1 MGTRPSVRRIPGLIS
16 HTDICV
22 WSAATTAVVVS
33 AVVFQPHGGLWRA
46 HREELGGREGME
58 GGWRGG
64 NVSVFQ
70 AHTQQKAAA
79 VPWERRPAGQP
90 LFTAAE
96 HASSCHL
103 ASQSLN
109 TPPPP
114 SPQYKHKSQPLFCPG
129 LSATIAENTKT
140 HAQNFSMEKNDER
153 LASRA
158 SRALTL
164 APAASDRFHLAKGHR
179 RRLMRKSKLRHPHAL
194 PMHDCDRNILP
205 ARRPVCN
212 FSHSH

>member
-1 MGTRPSVRRIPGLIS
+1 MSREVEPENDESIILKRQVRRHSPDCWGCWVHCWLLREVDSGDEARIPGLIS

-33 AVVFQPHGGLWRA
+33 AVVFQPHGGLWRD
-46 HREELGGREGME
+46 HTEELGGREGME

-90 LFTAAE
+90 LFTDAE

-109 TPPPP
+109 TPPHPATVL
-114 SPQYKHKSQPLFCPG
+114 SWLVSYYFFKHKDTRSKFPHG
-129 LSATIAENTKT
+129 
-140 HAQNFSMEKNDER
+140 EK
-153 LASRA
+153 
-158 SRALTL
+158 
-164 APAASDRFHLAKGHR
+164 
-179 RRLMRKSKLRHPHAL
+179 
-194 PMHDCDRNILP
+194 
-205 ARRPVCN
+205 
-212 FSHSH
+212 

>member
-1 MGTRPSVRRIPGLIS
+1 MGTRPGIPGLIS
-16 HTDICV
+16 HTDVCV

-46 HREELGGREGME
+46 HAEELGGREGME

-70 AHTQQKAAA
+70 AHTQRKAAA

-90 LFTAAE
+90 LFTDAE

-114 SPQYKHKSQPLFCPG
+114 
-129 LSATIAENTKT
+129 A
-140 HAQNFSMEKNDER
+140 
-153 LASRA
+153 
-158 SRALTL
+158 
-164 APAASDRFHLAKGHR
+164 R
-179 RRLMRKSKLRHPHAL
+179 RRCPLHSTNTNPSHCFVLACQLLFLKTQRHTLKISPWRKMTS
-194 PMHDCDRNILP
+194 DWP
-205 ARRPVCN
+205 AERAGL
-212 FSHSH
+212 

>member
-58 GGWRGG
+58 RGWRGG

-79 VPWERRPAGQP
+79 SRGSVGRLVSR
-90 LFTAAE
+90 
-96 HASSCHL
+96 SSRL
-103 ASQSLN
+103 LN
-109 TPPPP
+109 
-114 SPQYKHKSQPLFCPG
+114 
-129 LSATIAENTKT
+129 
-140 HAQNFSMEKNDER
+140 
-153 LASRA
+153 
-158 SRALTL
+158 
-164 APAASDRFHLAKGHR
+164 
-179 RRLMRKSKLRHPHAL
+179 MR
-194 PMHDCDRNILP
+194 LP
-205 ARRPVCN
+205 AI
-212 FSHSH
+212 

>member
-109 TPPPP
+109 TPPAALSTVQTQIPATVL
-114 SPQYKHKSQPLFCPG
+114 SWLVSYYCLKHKDTRSKFLHG
-129 LSATIAENTKT
+129 
-140 HAQNFSMEKNDER
+140 EK
-153 LASRA
+153 
-158 SRALTL
+158 
-164 APAASDRFHLAKGHR
+164 
-179 RRLMRKSKLRHPHAL
+179 
-194 PMHDCDRNILP
+194 
-205 ARRPVCN
+205 
-212 FSHSH
+212 